1 MEIKK
6 VFNNNVVLTQNS
18 KGQEM
23 VVMGRGLAFQKK
35 AGETV
40 ERDKVEKTFVLD
52 NRGISD
58 KIGELLREV
67 PDEYL
72 TIADRIISMAKE
84 RFGAGLDDYA
94 YVALMDHISFAVT
107 RHKQGMILRNALMW
121 EIKKYYKEEFSIGLQ
136 ALDVIEEETGIR
148 MEEDEAASIALH
160 LVNSRVSGEGLD
172 AAVQIVK
179 VVNDTLNIVKYHY
192 KMELDETSINY
203 ERFLTHLRFFAIRLV
218 RQEKTEVPP
227 ADDFMFTQVQIRY
240 PEAFTC
246 SEKVVSYVEK
256 TFNWSIS
263 KDEKVYL
270 TIHIHRVTSRCQE
283 LNRQG

>member
-6 VFNNNVVLTQNS
+6 VFNNNVVLTQNGE
-18 KGQEM
+18 GQEM

-35 AGETV
+35 AGEMLD
-40 ERDKVEKTFVLD
+40 EEQVEKTFVLD
-52 NRGISD
+52 NRGVSD

-67 PDEYL
+67 SEEYL
-72 TIADRIISMAKE
+72 TIADRIISLAKD
-84 RFGAGLDDYA
+84 RLGAGLDDYA

-107 RHKQGMILRNALMW
+107 RHKQGMILRNALIW

-136 ALDVIEEETGIR
+136 ALDIIEQETGIR

-172 AAVQIVK
+172 SAVQIVK

-192 KMELDETSINY
+192 KMEIDETSINY

-218 RQEKTEVPP
+218 RREQTEVLPG
-227 ADDFMFTQVQIRY
+227 DDFMFTQVQSRY
-240 PEAFTC
+240 PEAFAC
-246 SEKVVSYVEK
+246 SQKVASYVEK
-256 TFNWSIS
+256 TFNWPVSN
-263 KDEKVYL
+263 DEKVYL
-270 TIHIHRVTSRCQE
+270 TIHIHRVTSRQE
-283 LNRQG
+283 LNRQS

>member
-6 VFNNNVVLTQNS
+6 VFNNNVVLTQNEA
-18 KGQEM
+18 GQEM

-35 AGETV
+35 AGETI
-40 ERDKVEKTFVLD
+40 ESSKIEKTFVLD
-52 NRGISD
+52 NHGVSD

-67 PDEYL
+67 PEEYL
-72 TIADRIISMAKE
+72 TIADRIISMAKKIL
-84 RFGAGLDDYA
+84 GSGMDDYV

-107 RHKQGMILRNALMW
+107 RHKQGMVLRNALIW
-121 EIKKYYKEEFSIGLQ
+121 EIKKYYKEEFQIGLK
-136 ALDVIEEETGIR
+136 ALDIIEEEAGIR

-172 AAVQIVK
+172 SAVQIVK

-192 KMELDETSINY
+192 KMEIDETSINY

-218 RQEKTEVPP
+218 RREKTDSVPG
-227 ADDFMFTQVQIRY
+227 DDFMFTQVQSRY
-240 PEAFTC
+240 PDAFAC
-246 SEKVVSYVEK
+246 SEKVASYVEK
-256 TFNWSIS
+256 TFNWPIS
-263 KDEKVYL
+263 TDEKVYL
-270 TIHIHRVTSRCQE
+270 TVHIHRVTSRQE

>member
-6 VFNNNVVLTQNS
+6 VFNNNVVLTQNEA
-18 KGQEM
+18 GQEM

-35 AGETV
+35 AGETI
-40 ERDKVEKTFVLD
+40 ESSKIEKTFALD
-52 NRGISD
+52 NHGVSD

-67 PDEYL
+67 PEEYL
-72 TIADRIISMAKE
+72 TIADRIISMAKKSL
-84 RFGAGLDDYA
+84 GSGMDDYV

-107 RHKQGMILRNALMW
+107 RHKQGMVLRNALIW
-121 EIKKYYKEEFSIGLQ
+121 EIKKYYKEEFQIGLK
-136 ALDVIEEETGIR
+136 ALDIIEEEAGIR

-172 AAVQIVK
+172 SAVQIVK

-192 KMELDETSINY
+192 KMEIDETSINY

-218 RQEKTEVPP
+218 RREKTDSVPG
-227 ADDFMFTQVQIRY
+227 DDFMFTQVQSRY
-240 PEAFTC
+240 PDAFAC
-246 SEKVVSYVEK
+246 SEKVASYVEK
-256 TFNWSIS
+256 TFNWPIS
-263 KDEKVYL
+263 TDEKVYL
-270 TIHIHRVTSRCQE
+270 TVHIHRVTSRQE

>member
-6 VFNNNVVLTQNS
+6 VFNNNVVLTQNN

-35 AGETV
+35 AGEMV
-40 ERDKVEKTFVLD
+40 EPDKVEKTFVLD
-52 NRGISD
+52 NRGVSD

-67 PDEYL
+67 PEEYL
-72 TIADRIISMAKE
+72 AIADRIISMAKNKL
-84 RFGAGLDDYA
+84 GSGMDDYV

-107 RHKQGMILRNALMW
+107 RHKQGMVLRNALIW
-121 EIKKYYKEEFSIGLQ
+121 EIKKYYQEEFQIGLR
-136 ALDVIEEETGIR
+136 ALDVIEEVAGIR

-172 AAVQIVK
+172 SAVQIVK

-218 RQEKTEVPP
+218 RREKTEAVPG
-227 ADDFMFTQVQIRY
+227 DDFMFTQVQARY
-240 PEAFTC
+240 PEAFAC
-246 SEKVVSYVEK
+246 SEKVAAYVEK
-256 TFNWSIS
+256 TFNWPVSN
-263 KDEKVYL
+263 DEKVYL
-270 TIHIHRVTSRCQE
+270 TIHIHRVTSRQE

>member
-6 VFNNNVVLTQNS
+6 VFNNNVVLTQNEA
-18 KGQEM
+18 GQEM

-35 AGETV
+35 AGETI
-40 ERDKVEKTFVLD
+40 ESSKIEKTFVLD
-52 NRGISD
+52 NHGVSD

-67 PDEYL
+67 PEEYL
-72 TIADRIISMAKE
+72 TIADRIISMAKKSL
-84 RFGAGLDDYA
+84 GSGMDDYV

-107 RHKQGMILRNALMW
+107 RHKQGMVLRNALIW
-121 EIKKYYKEEFSIGLQ
+121 EIKKYYKEEFKIGLK
-136 ALDVIEEETGIR
+136 ALDIIEEEAGIR

-172 AAVQIVK
+172 SAVQIVK

-192 KMELDETSINY
+192 KMEIDETSINY

-218 RQEKTEVPP
+218 RREKTDSVPG
-227 ADDFMFTQVQIRY
+227 DDFMFTQVQSRY
-240 PEAFTC
+240 PDAFAC
-246 SEKVVSYVEK
+246 SEKVASYVEK
-256 TFNWSIS
+256 TFNWPIS
-263 KDEKVYL
+263 TDEKVYL
-270 TIHIHRVTSRCQE
+270 TVHIHRVTSRQE

>member
-6 VFNNNVVLTQNS
+6 VFNNNVVLTQNEA
-18 KGQEM
+18 GQEM

-35 AGETV
+35 AGETI
-40 ERDKVEKTFVLD
+40 ESSKIEKTFVLD
-52 NRGISD
+52 NHGVSD

-67 PDEYL
+67 PEEYL
-72 TIADRIISMAKE
+72 TIADRIISMAKKSL
-84 RFGAGLDDYA
+84 GSGMDDYV

-107 RHKQGMILRNALMW
+107 RHKQGMVLRNALIW
-121 EIKKYYKEEFSIGLQ
+121 EIKKYYKEEFQIGLK
-136 ALDVIEEETGIR
+136 ALDIIEEEAGIR

-172 AAVQIVK
+172 SAVQIVK

-192 KMELDETSINY
+192 KMEIDETSINY

-218 RQEKTEVPP
+218 RREKTDSVPG
-227 ADDFMFTQVQIRY
+227 DDFMFTQVQSRY
-240 PEAFTC
+240 PDAFAC
-246 SEKVVSYVEK
+246 SEKVASYVEK
-256 TFNWSIS
+256 TFNWPIS
-263 KDEKVYL
+263 TDEKVYL
-270 TIHIHRVTSRCQE
+270 TVHIHRVTSRQE

>member
-6 VFNNNVVLTQNS
+6 VFNNNVVLTQNRE
-18 KGQEM
+18 GQEM

-35 AGETV
+35 AGETI
-40 ERDKVEKTFVLD
+40 EADNIEKTFVLD
-52 NRGISD
+52 NRGVSD

-67 PDEYL
+67 PEEYL
-72 TIADRIISMAKE
+72 TIADRIITMAKA
-84 RFGAGLDDYA
+84 RLGAGLDDYA

-107 RHKQGMILRNALMW
+107 RHKQGMVLRNALIW

-136 ALDVIEEETGIR
+136 GLDVIEEETGIR

-192 KMELDETSINY
+192 KIEIDESSINY
-203 ERFLTHLRFFAIRLV
+203 ERFLTHLRFFALRLV
-218 RQEKTEVPP
+218 QQEKADTPP
-227 ADDFMFTQVQIRY
+227 GDDFMFTQVQRRY
-240 PEAFTC
+240 TAAFSC
-246 SEKVVSYVEK
+246 SEKVASYVEK
-256 TFNWSIS
+256 TFNWTVSN
-263 KDEKVYL
+263 DEKVYL
-270 TIHIHRVTSRCQE
+270 TLHIHRVTSRQK
-283 LNRQG
+283 LNSRG

>member
-6 VFNNNVVLTQNS
+6 VFNNNVVLTQNRE
-18 KGQEM
+18 GQEM

-35 AGETV
+35 VGDTIE
-40 ERDKVEKTFVLD
+40 EDKIEKTFVLD
-52 NRGISD
+52 NHGVSD

-67 PDEYL
+67 PEEYL
-72 TIADRIISMAKE
+72 TIADRIISLAKA
-84 RFGAGLDDYA
+84 RLGAGLDDYA

-107 RHKQGMILRNALMW
+107 RHKQGMVLRNALIW
-121 EIKKYYKEEFSIGLQ
+121 EIKKYYKEEFAIGLQ
-136 ALDVIEEETGIR
+136 GLDIIEEETGIR

-192 KMELDETSINY
+192 KMEIDESSINY

-218 RQEKTEVPP
+218 RQEKADAPP
-227 ADDFMFTQVQIRY
+227 GDDFMFTQVQRRY
-240 PEAFTC
+240 PEAFAC
-246 SEKVVSYVEK
+246 SEKVASYVEK

-263 KDEKVYL
+263 NDEKVYL
-270 TIHIHRVTSRCQE
+270 TIHIHRVTSRQE